1 MLYRDPWDESL
12 HLTAFVNINSTT
24 CTPTDSQ
31 YALQDPADRRHV
43 LSDAALK
50 QLTGQDR
57 FQAFGFA
64 KLFNKHLYPD
74 G

>member
-1 MLYRDPWDESL
+1 MQR
-12 HLTAFVNINSTT
+12 AQ
-24 CTPTDSQ
+24 PTQSGYMSAPDAASAAQ
-31 YALQDPADRRHV
+31 CCCVLQDPSDRRQV
-43 LSDAALK
+43 LSDATLK

>member
-1 MLYRDPWDESL
+1 MQKAQSGCISASNPASAAQR
-12 HLTAFVNINSTT
+12 AFV
-24 CTPTDSQ
+24 
-31 YALQDPADRRHV
+31 LQDPSDRRQV
-43 LSDAALK
+43 LSDATLK

-64 KLFNKHLYPD
+64 KFFNKHLYPD